1 MNQMI
6 FFSTMIV
13 CLSGIVSSDTDKRQ
27 LLLFTQNKD
36 TGLAEKQLAIWT
48 EAQAEMQER
57 DVIITVITGNELLY
71 KKYKVDSQTDFTVI
85 LLGKDG
91 IEKLRT
97 QNLLTAN
104 KLFALIDAMPMR
116 RQASFMIFQ
125 AQH

>member
-6 FFSTMIV
+6 LLSTMIV

-36 TGLAEKQLAIWT
+36 TGLAEKQLAIWKET
-48 EAQAEMQER
+48 QTEMQER
-57 DVIITVITGNELLY
+57 DLTITVITGNELVY
-71 KKYKVDSQTDFTVI
+71 KKYKVDSQTEFTVI

-91 IEKLRT
+91 GEKLRT

-116 RQASFMIFQ
+116 RQEMQ
-125 AQH
+125 KKEKNQ

>member
-6 FFSTMIV
+6 LLSTMIV

-36 TGLAEKQLAIWT
+36 TGLAEKQLAIWKETQT
-48 EAQAEMQER
+48 EMGER
-57 DVIITVITGNELLY
+57 DLTITVITGNELVY
-71 KKYKVDSQTDFTVI
+71 KKYKVDSQTEFTVI

-91 IEKLRT
+91 GEKLRT
-97 QNLLTAN
+97 QKLLTAN

-116 RQASFMIFQ
+116 RQEMQ
-125 AQH
+125 KKEKNQ

>member
-36 TGLAEKQLAIWT
+36 IGLAEKQLAIWT

-57 DVIITVITGNELLY
+57 DLIITVITGNELLY

-116 RQASFMIFQ
+116 RQEMRKKEKNQ
-125 AQH
+125 

>member
-57 DVIITVITGNELLY
+57 DLIITVITGNELLY

-116 RQASFMIFQ
+116 RQEMRKKEKNQ
-125 AQH
+125 

>member
-1 MNQMI
+1 MI

-13 CLSGIVSSDTDKRQ
+13 CLSGIVSSNTDKRQ

-36 TGLAEKQLAIWT
+36 TGLAGKQLAIWT

-57 DVIITVITGNELLY
+57 DLTITVITGNELLY

-116 RQASFMIFQ
+116 RQEMRKKEKNQ
-125 AQH
+125 

>member
-116 RQASFMIFQ
+116 RQEMRKKEKNQ
-125 AQH
+125 

>member
-6 FFSTMIV
+6 FLSTMIV
-13 CLSGIVSSDTDKRQ
+13 CLSGFVSSDTDKRQ

-57 DVIITVITGNELLY
+57 DLTITVITGNEPLY

-91 IEKLRT
+91 FEKLRT

-116 RQASFMIFQ
+116 RQEMRKKKKNQ
-125 AQH
+125 

>member
-57 DVIITVITGNELLY
+57 DLTITVITGNELLY
-71 KKYKVDSQTDFTVI
+71 KKYKVDSQTVFTVI

-116 RQASFMIFQ
+116 RQEMRKKEKNQ
-125 AQH
+125 

>member
-1 MNQMI
+1 MNQVI
-6 FFSTMIV
+6 FLSTMIV
-13 CLSGIVSSDTDKRQ
+13 CLSGLVSSDTDKRQ

-36 TGLAEKQLAIWT
+36 TGLAKKQLAIWKET
-48 EAQAEMQER
+48 QAEMKER
-57 DVIITVITGNELLY
+57 DLTITVITGNELLY

-91 IEKLRT
+91 VEKLRT

-116 RQASFMIFQ
+116 RQEMRKKEKNQ
-125 AQH
+125 

>member
-6 FFSTMIV
+6 LLSTMIV

-36 TGLAEKQLAIWT
+36 TGLAEKQLAIWKET
-48 EAQAEMQER
+48 QTEMQER
-57 DVIITVITGNELLY
+57 DLTITVITGNELVY
-71 KKYKVDSQTDFTVI
+71 KKYKVDSQTEFTVI

-91 IEKLRT
+91 GEKFRT

-116 RQASFMIFQ
+116 RQEMQ
-125 AQH
+125 KKEKNQ